1 MTISTYLS
9 IIILNVYRL
18 NAIVKR
24 HRMAKWIKIKI
35 KKLRYVYTL
44 PYWRLTSELKTQRRL
59 KVMKWKTYKQRK
71 KSTHQHYHSDL
82 METLKIL
89 RTNKELKLI
98 LNLKYF
104 GYLMRRANS
113 LENTLILG
121 RTESRRRRRQQNMK

>member
-18 NAIVKR
+18 NDIVKR

-59 KVMKWKTYKQRK
+59 KVMKWKRKIFYANKNKKTTGIVVFTPNRIDFKTNAVPRK
-71 KSTHQHYHSDL
+71 KEHYIIKGLTHQED
-82 METLKIL
+82 I
-89 RTNKELKLI
+89 
-98 LNLKYF
+98 
-104 GYLMRRANS
+104 
-113 LENTLILG
+113 TLISIGTPTIGSLN
-121 RTESRRRRRQQNMK
+121 T